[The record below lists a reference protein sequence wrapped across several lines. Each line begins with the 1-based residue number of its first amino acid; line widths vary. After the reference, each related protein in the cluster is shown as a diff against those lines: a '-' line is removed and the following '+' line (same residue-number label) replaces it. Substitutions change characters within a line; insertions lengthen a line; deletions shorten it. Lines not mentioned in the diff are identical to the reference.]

1 MSDPKDKL
9 VLFKEI
15 LSLMIVTIGFMTALM
30 SSGVVRN
37 IKVEPLTL
45 IIIIAVLL
53 FIVQFLVRVVFG
65 EEKYDEIKKRV
76 LYTAR
81 DFSIILIV
89 IIGFYFA
96 GKYVANQSAPLS
108 GPVPKPAVE
117 SQTADND
124 LSAAPLKNLK
134 KEKPVSPVKPKDK
147 QASKKN
153 DERPSKTQLKA
164 APEEVKTV
172 KKPVTVEKKITAEVK
187 PEKTAEASLMIEA
200 KNEKTSGAIISEVR
214 PEKTMEVKTVTEAKI
229 EKTAEAKI
237 ISEAKIEK
245 TAEASLMTEVKPEK
259 PVETSIIS
267 EVKPEKPVE
276 TLIISEVKSEKTAEA
291 SLKPEAVSVDT
302 GHSAAEM
309 VLATVENKIDKVPKK
324 TETVVINVTAEDEPD
339 NNELPLEAV
348 LEPAAESPAVES
360 PAADES
366 AAKPAGEG
374 SDEVLT
380 YKMIKDED
388 VEDNARD
395 DSTVVGG
402 AKTSVE
408 FERTSS
414 DLREKVNND
423 KVIIKKEYELNKTP
437 GGIKN
442 AGDKILEG
450 GRKIFDGGANLIE
463 KAGQG
468 IKKQVDKVIK

>member
-30 SSGVVRN
+30 SSGIVRN

-45 IIIIAVLL
+45 VVIIAVIL
-53 FIVQFLVRVVFG
+53 FFIQFLVRVVFG
-65 EEKYDEIKKRV
+65 EEKYDEIKRKV

-89 IIGFYFA
+89 MAGFYFA

-108 GPVPKPAVE
+108 GQVQKPAGE
-117 SQTADND
+117 SKTADNS
-124 LSAAPLKNLK
+124 LSTAPLKNLK
-134 KEKPVSPVKPKDK
+134 KEKPVSQVKPKDK
-147 QASKKN
+147 QASIKS
-153 DERPSKTQLKA
+153 DEKPSKTELKA
-164 APEEVKTV
+164 APPEVKSV
-172 KKPVTVEKKITAEVK
+172 KKPAAAEKKVTAEVK
-187 PEKTAEASLMIEA
+187 PEKNAAT
-200 KNEKTSGAIISEVR
+200 TVSEVR
-214 PEKTMEVKTVTEAKI
+214 PEKTSEVTTAAEAKI
-229 EKTAEAKI
+229 EKTAEAAIINEVKSEKPVETVV

-245 TAEASLMTEVKPEK
+245 TSETSIITEAKPEK
-259 PVETSIIS
+259 TVETTIIS
-267 EVKPEKPVE
+267 EVKPEK
-276 TLIISEVKSEKTAEA
+276 TAETSLMTGTLSAETSHGAIVPA
-291 SLKPEAVSVDT
+291 S
-302 GHSAAEM
+302 
-309 VLATVENKIDKVPKK
+309 ATVENKADKVKK
-324 TETVVINVTAEDEPD
+324 NPETVVITVTAEDEPD
-339 NNELPLEAV
+339 NNELPLEPV
-348 LEPAAESPAVES
+348 LKPAVES
-360 PAADES
+360 PAVNKS
-366 AAKPAGEG
+366 AVKPAGED
-374 SDEVLT
+374 SDEVLS
-380 YKMIKDED
+380 YKMVKDED
-388 VEDNARD
+388 AGVDIKD
-395 DSTVVGG
+395 DSAVVGG

-442 AGDKILEG
+442 AGDKLLDG
-450 GRKIFDGGANLIE
+450 GRKLFDGGADLIE

>member
-65 EEKYDEIKKRV
+65 EEKYDEIKKKV

-81 DFSIILIV
+81 DFSIIIIV
-89 IIGFYFA
+89 IVGFYFA

-108 GPVPKPAVE
+108 GPVQKPAVE

-124 LSAAPLKNLK
+124 LSTVSLKNSK

-147 QASKKN
+147 QASKKS
-153 DERPSKTQLKA
+153 DERPSKTKLKA
-164 APEEVKTV
+164 AIEEVKTV
-172 KKPVTVEKKITAEVK
+172 KKPVAIEKKATAEVK
-187 PEKTAEASLMIEA
+187 PEKTAEASLMSEV
-200 KNEKTSGAIISEVR
+200 KNEKTVGAIISEVR
-214 PEKTMEVKTVTEAKI
+214 PEKTAEVKTVTEAKI

-245 TAEASLMTEVKPEK
+245 TSEASLITEVKPEK
-259 PVETSIIS
+259 PVETSIIN
-267 EVKPEKPVE
+267 E
-276 TLIISEVKSEKTAEA
+276 IKSEKTAEA
-291 SLKPEAVSVDT
+291 SLKPEIVSANA
-302 GHSAAEM
+302 GHGAAET
-309 VLATVENKIDKVPKK
+309 VLATIENKIDKVPQK

-339 NNELPLEAV
+339 NNELPLEPV
-348 LEPAAESPAVES
+348 LEPAAESQ
-360 PAADES
+360 AADES

-374 SDEVLT
+374 SGEVLT

-388 VEDNARD
+388 LEDNAAD